1 MVVTQS
7 CRKSSVSVNKGHKSR
22 NRCIYICILVIKSL
36 TLHKVW
42 KLFSVNANFIN
53 WRLLCACPTKKKVWS
68 FLWNHLIL
76 ICYLYRSVQVIS
88 QNNVLCEYMWKIN
101 STVQVSFDIMC
112 FCNPIKNHYQLMKNT
127 CNILNSILHIL

>member
-22 NRCIYICILVIKSL
+22 NRCINICILVIKSL

-53 WRLLCACPTKKKVWS
+53 RRLLCACPTKKKSLIISVES
-68 FLWNHLIL
+68 FDLNLLFI
-76 ICYLYRSVQVIS
+76 QVIS
-88 QNNVLCEYMWKIN
+88 QNYVLCEYMWKIN